1 MRIGELRVSAFHNA
15 RRSFFIGI
23 ANEEYNIVLV
33 TQKHGSRAIKLLV
46 KHATKRG
53 LRTLDALQ
61 LAIAL
66 ELKSRN
72 LLDQFVS
79 ADAKLDGVA
88 KLEKIKFVN
97 PEKF

>member
-1 MRIGELRVSAFHNA
+1 MMIA
-15 RRSFFIGI
+15 RRDKGAQLYVRHERS
-23 ANEEYNIVLV
+23 
-33 TQKHGSRAIKLLV
+33 
-46 KHATKRG
+46 
-53 LRTLDALQ
+53 LDALQ

-66 ELKSRN
+66 DLKKSN

-88 KLEKIKFVN
+88 KLEKIKFLN